1 MVTKLDRPVRRE
13 VRIGEKPYVVT
24 LMADRLRVAIKGRRK
39 VQEVTWEDLVGA
51 LDPPS
56 LPPAHGI
63 APLAPA
69 PFASRARK
77 DAAGPRAPQ
86 RGA

>member
-24 LMADRLRVAIKGRRK
+24 LMPDKLRVVIKGRRK
-39 VQEVTWEDLVGA
+39 AQEVLWEDLVGA
-51 LDPPS
+51 LDAPS
-56 LPPAHGI
+56 MRPAHG
-63 APLAPA
+63 PG
-69 PFASRARK
+69 PFAHALHGRK
-77 DAAGPRAPQ
+77 EATGPQAHQ